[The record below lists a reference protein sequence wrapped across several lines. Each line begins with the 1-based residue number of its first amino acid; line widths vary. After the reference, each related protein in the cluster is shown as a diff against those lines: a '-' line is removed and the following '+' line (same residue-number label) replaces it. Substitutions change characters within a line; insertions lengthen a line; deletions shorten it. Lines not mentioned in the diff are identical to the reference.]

1 LKAKKITPEQYA
13 KMKEIFNK
21 YDRDRDGRI
30 TKSELE
36 EMLSQLGIEL
46 NDRIVDYMVSL
57 MILFV
62 FYFVRH

>member
-1 LKAKKITPEQYA
+1 
-13 KMKEIFNK
+13 MKEIFNK

>member
-1 LKAKKITPEQYA
+1 MKAKKITPEQYA